1 MPFDANQ
8 MRVIELSERTMS
20 VFSLIGSLFI
30 ISTFIAFP
38 FFRKP
43 INRLVFY
50 ASIGNILCNIATL
63 ISTSGLDAGESS
75 SLCQFQG
82 VLIQWFIP
90 ADSLWTFCMALN
102 VYLTFFKNYAASNL
116 RSLEKWYLI
125 FCYGVPLVPALVYLL
140 LDAGG
145 RYGIYGPAT
154 IWCWVSVKW
163 DWMRIAFFYGP
174 VWIVIGVTTTIYVI
188 TGKDI
193 FKQRA
198 ALRAFSKNPSI
209 PLPVIENPFTAPN
222 LAAVTKV
229 TEIRVTS
236 ETIRPASLDMITKLP
251 SSENGSR
258 SSFSSTR
265 KLGSRGS
272 LINQNSS
279 KYSRYEKPANWPY
292 NAHITADK
300 SHIHDQNPST
310 KCTTTVTVGSPVQV
324 TEDDYKLR
332 KMSSAGQAGVRRRNN
347 AAMDANTA
355 AWGYAKVA
363 MLMFVAL
370 FIVWVPSTVN
380 RVYSLVHPD
389 NPLYV
394 LNLMSALVLPL
405 QGFWNAMIY
414 IATSWSQCGIAVRV
428 VFGARRRRLGSPTFS
443 KKMTQVRQ
451 QHNLHRQKRQDSTGE
466 MNTQDAMDMDSHFDL
481 QDFDV
486 DTEHM
491 VIKTVPRE
499 RQASDP
505 FNKHDSTI
513 ALPLSPRKS

>member
-1 MPFDANQ
+1 MPFSANQ
-8 MRVIELSERTMS
+8 MRAIEVSERTMS

-30 ISTFIAFP
+30 ISTFTAFP

-102 VYLTFFKNYAASNL
+102 VYLTFFKNYTASNL

-125 FCYGVPLVPALVYLL
+125 FCYGVPFVPALVYLL

-265 KLGSRGS
+265 KLSSRGP

-279 KYSRYEKPANWPY
+279 KYPRYEEPANWPY
-292 NAHITADK
+292 NA
-300 SHIHDQNPST
+300 HIHDQNPST

-324 TEDDYKLR
+324 MEDDYKLR
-332 KMSSAGQAGVRRRNN
+332 KTSSAGQAGVRRRNN

-389 NPLYV
+389 HPLYV

-414 IATSWSQCGIAVRV
+414 IATSWSQCGIAVQI
-428 VFGARRRRLGSPTFS
+428 VFGARRRRSGSPTFS
-443 KKMTQVRQ
+443 KRIIEVRQ
-451 QHNLHRQKRQDSTGE
+451 RHNLHRQKRQDSTGE
-466 MNTQDAMDMDSHFDL
+466 MSTQDAMDMDSHFDF
-481 QDFDV
+481 QDIDV

-505 FNKHDSTI
+505 FNRHDSTI
-513 ALPLSPRKS
+513 ALPLSPRKG

>member
-1 MPFDANQ
+1 
-8 MRVIELSERTMS
+8 MS
-20 VFSLIGSLFI
+20 VLSLIGSLFI

-50 ASIGNILCNIATL
+50 ASIGNILCNTATL
-63 ISTSGLDAGESS
+63 ISTSGLGAGESS

-90 ADSLWTFCMALN
+90 ADSLWIFCMALN

-116 RSLEKWYLI
+116 RNLEKWYLV
-125 FCYGVPLVPALVYLL
+125 FCYGVPFVPALVYLL
-140 LDAGG
+140 LDVGG

-154 IWCWVSVKW
+154 IWCWISVKW

-174 VWIVIGVTTTIYVI
+174 VWIVIGVTTAIYVI

-198 ALRAFSKNPSI
+198 ALRAFSQNPLI
-209 PLPVIENPFTAPN
+209 PLPIIENPFTAPN
-222 LAAVTKV
+222 LASVIKV

-236 ETIRPASLDMITKLP
+236 ETIRPASPDMITRSP
-251 SSENGSR
+251 SSENNSR

-265 KLGSRGS
+265 KLSSRGP
-272 LINQNSS
+272 LTNQNSFE
-279 KYSRYEKPANWPY
+279 YPRYEKPANWPY
-292 NAHITADK
+292 KAHITSNK
-300 SHIHDQNPST
+300 FRIHDQNPST
-310 KCTTTVTVGSPVQV
+310 ECTTTVTVGSPVQV
-324 TEDDYKLR
+324 TEDDCELR
-332 KMSSAGQAGVRRRNN
+332 KTSSAGQAGVRRRNN

-389 NPLYV
+389 HPLYV

-414 IATSWSQCGIAVRV
+414 IATSWSQCGIAVQV
-428 VFGARRRRLGSPTFS
+428 VLGARRRRLGSPTFS
-443 KKMTQVRQ
+443 KRITQVRQ
-451 QHNLHRQKRQDSTGE
+451 QHNLHTR
-466 MNTQDAMDMDSHFDL
+466 DAMDLDFQFDL
-481 QDFDV
+481 QDIDV

-491 VIKTVPRE
+491 VSSG
-499 RQASDP
+499 QDP
-505 FNKHDSTI
+505 DSN
-513 ALPLSPRKS
+513 SWQ

>member
-272 LINQNSS
+272 LINQNS
-279 KYSRYEKPANWPY
+279 
-292 NAHITADK
+292 
-300 SHIHDQNPST
+300 
-310 KCTTTVTVGSPVQV
+310 PVQV

>member
-1 MPFDANQ
+1 
-8 MRVIELSERTMS
+8 MS
-20 VFSLIGSLFI
+20 VFSLFGSLFI

-50 ASIGNILCNIATL
+50 ASIGNILCNTATL

-90 ADSLWTFCMALN
+90 ADSLWTLCMALN
-102 VYLTFFKNYAASNL
+102 VYLTFFKNYTASNL
-116 RSLEKWYLI
+116 RNLEKWYLL
-125 FCYGVPLVPALVYLL
+125 FCYGVPFVPALVYLL

-145 RYGIYGPAT
+145 KYGIYGPAT

-174 VWIVIGVTTTIYVI
+174 VWIVIGFTTAIYVV

-209 PLPVIENPFTAPN
+209 PLPVIENPFTAAN
-222 LAAVTKV
+222 LTAVTKV

-236 ETIRPASLDMITKLP
+236 ETIRPASPDMINKSP
-251 SSENGSR
+251 ASENDSR

-265 KLGSRGS
+265 KLSSQGP
-272 LINQNSS
+272 LTNQNTS
-279 KYSRYEKPANWPY
+279 KYSRFEKPANWPY
-292 NAHITADK
+292 QAHITADK
-300 SHIHDQNPST
+300 SHIHDQDPST
-310 KCTTTVTVGSPVQV
+310 QCTTTVTVGTPAQV
-324 TEDDYKLR
+324 TEDEYKLR
-332 KMSSAGQAGVRRRNN
+332 KTSSTGQAVARRRN

-370 FIVWVPSTVN
+370 FIVWVPSTIN

-389 NPLYV
+389 HPLFA
-394 LNLMSALVLPL
+394 LNLLSALVLPL

-414 IATSWSQCGIAVRV
+414 IATSWSQCNIAVQV
-428 VFGARRRRLGSPTFS
+428 IFGTRHRRSGSPTFNRRT
-443 KKMTQVRQ
+443 TQVK
-451 QHNLHRQKRQDSTGE
+451 QHHSLHRQKRKDSTRDTDE
-466 MNTQDAMDMDSHFDL
+466 RDAIDLDPQFDVQDV
-481 QDFDV
+481 DV
-486 DTEHM
+486 DTERM

-499 RQASDP
+499 RQPSDP
-505 FNKHDSTI
+505 FTERESTTT
-513 ALPLSPRKS
+513 LPPPPPPPRKS